1 MENSPETSPEFL
13 KKLWKIFFIFQ
24 QIEKG
29 WTVKKKDNN
38 KYEFTKDVDTQSR
51 EFTF

>member
-29 WTVKKKDNN
+29 WTVKKKIIINMN
-38 KYEFTKDVDTQSR
+38 LLKM
-51 EFTF
+51 

>member
-29 WTVKKKDNN
+29 WTVKKKTIINMN
-38 KYEFTKDVDTQSR
+38 LLKM
-51 EFTF
+51 